1 MAELA
6 VGAGARGAQST
17 AKGIAAMTT
26 GMAFLTVSDAVSK
39 YLAET
44 HPLGQVMCLRQAAC
58 LLFVI
63 PFALRGAGLSA
74 LRVHNA
80 GLQFVRG
87 LVFLVSSF
95 FIILSLKL
103 LPLPTVTA
111 ITFVGPIM
119 IALMS
124 APLLRERVGGS
135 LWAATLL
142 GFAGVLLIIRPGTDD
157 FTWALLVPVAA
168 AFASSMRDMLSRILA
183 RTDSSI
189 SILFWSSLVLVIGAA
204 FSAPFGWAAVS
215 AGAAALFLLGGFV
228 NFCAQFLLIEAYR
241 FSRAAV
247 VAPFKYSSLIWS
259 AVLGFMIW
267 GDLPG
272 AWIWAGAAI
281 LVVSGLWIARTEKA

>member
-1 MAELA
+1 MAGLA
-6 VGAGARGAQST
+6 IAAGAAGAQHT
-17 AKGIAAMTT
+17 AKGIAAMII
-26 GMAFLTVSDAVSK
+26 GMAFLIVSDAVSK

-63 PFALRGAGLSA
+63 PFALRGAGLSSF
-74 LRVHNA
+74 RPRNI

-87 LVFLVSSF
+87 LVFLCSSF
-95 FIILSLKL
+95 LIILSLKL

-119 IALMS
+119 IAVMS
-124 APLLRERVGGS
+124 VPLLRERVGAS

-142 GFAGVLLIIRPGTDD
+142 GFVGVLFIIQPGTDA
-157 FTWALLVPVAA
+157 FHWALLVPVAA

-189 SILFWSSLVLVIGAA
+189 AILFWSSLVMVIGSLA
-204 FSAPFGWAAVS
+204 SVPFGWEQVS
-215 AGAAALFLLGGFV
+215 AAAAGLFLLGGFV

-247 VAPFKYSSLIWS
+247 VAPFKYSSLLWA
-259 AVLGFMIW
+259 AVLGFAIW

-272 AWIWAGAAI
+272 PWVWAGAAI
-281 LVVSGLWIARTEKA
+281 LVVSGLWIVQTEKS